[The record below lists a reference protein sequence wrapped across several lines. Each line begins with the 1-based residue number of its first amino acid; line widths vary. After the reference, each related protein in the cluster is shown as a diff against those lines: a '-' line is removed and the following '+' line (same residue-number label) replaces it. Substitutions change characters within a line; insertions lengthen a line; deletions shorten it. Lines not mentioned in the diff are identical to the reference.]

1 MFWHYEA
8 IRHIMIH
15 RKKDVARVAEVRR
28 VLEEAE
34 KPDAETNAVVDS
46 AKKAVEE
53 SSRKEVEAV

>member
-1 MFWHYEA
+1 
-8 IRHIMIH
+8 MIH

-34 KPDAETNAVVDS
+34 KPDTETKAVVDS

>member
-1 MFWHYEA
+1 
-8 IRHIMIH
+8 MIH